1 MRIAID
7 ARYLREKPSGIGTY
21 VKAIVDR
28 LPQLAP
34 SDQFLFWAHPLAPR
48 PLSDALNARDVTVRP
63 GPNSPAPVWWPNRYS
78 QTADVDVFHSPHN
91 IMSRGM
97 RCPTVVT
104 VLDVMAIDH
113 PGLHLQ
119 GFERL
124 ALRLYYPQAVWRAL
138 RHATRLIVPS
148 LATADRIRVLVPEA
162 GARLRV
168 IWLAPDRCFHPA
180 PDRDDVRR
188 RASALTGMEDPYL
201 LVVGADS
208 PTKRHAR
215 ALAAFAAAAPKPWRL
230 VMLQRPGTYDHLR
243 RLSRLKK
250 LARRLHVED
259 RVIWLPHVPQDDVAV
274 LIQNAGALLQ
284 PSIYEG
290 FGLPVV
296 EAMACGCPVV
306 ATDIA
311 PFREIADGA
320 ALLVPPDDVGALAS
334 AVREVVTSATRRQ
347 SMVESGLARAGQFS
361 WDRCARETLD
371 VYREAASCASPV

>member
-1 MRIAID
+1 MRVAID
-7 ARYLREKPSGIGTY
+7 ARYIREKPSGIGTY
-21 VKAIVDR
+21 VKAMVDR
-28 LPQLAP
+28 LPHLAT
-34 SDQFLFWAHPLAPR
+34 SDQFLFWTHPVAPR
-48 PLSDALNARDVTVRP
+48 PLSDAPNTRDVTVRP
-63 GPNSPAPVWWPNRYS
+63 GPNSPAAVLWPNRYS

-91 IMSRGM
+91 LMSRGM

-113 PGLHLQ
+113 PGWHLQ

-148 LATADRIRVLVPEA
+148 LATADRICALVPEA
-162 GARLRV
+162 GARLHV

-180 PDRDDVRR
+180 PDRADAQR
-188 RASALTGMEDPYL
+188 RASALTGMDDPYL

-208 PTKRHAR
+208 PAKRHAL

-230 VMLQRPGTYDHLR
+230 VMLQRPGTHDHAR
-243 RLSRLKK
+243 RLSRLKQ

-259 RVIWLPHVPQDDVAV
+259 RVIWLPHAPQDDVAA
-274 LIQNAGALLQ
+274 LIQNAGALMQ

-290 FGLPVV
+290 FGLPVL

-306 ATDIA
+306 ATNIA

-334 AVREVVTSATRRQ
+334 AVREVVTSPDRRR

-371 VYREAASCASPV
+371 VYREAASCGSPV

>member
-1 MRIAID
+1 MRVAID
-7 ARYLREKPSGIGTY
+7 ARYIREKPSGISTY

-28 LPQLAP
+28 LPHLAT

-48 PLSDALNARDVTVRP
+48 PLSDAPNTRELTVRP
-63 GPNSPAPVWWPNRYS
+63 GPNSPAPVLWPNRYS

-138 RHATRLIVPS
+138 YHAARLIVPTQ
-148 LATADRIRVLVPEA
+148 ATADRVRALVPEA
-162 GARLRV
+162 RSRTRV
-168 IWLAPDRCFHPA
+168 IWLAPDRCFQPPA
-180 PDRDDVRR
+180 DREAARR
-188 RASALTGMEDPYL
+188 RAAALTGVDDPYL

-208 PTKRHAR
+208 PTKRHAL

-243 RLSRLKK
+243 RLSRLKT
-250 LARRLHVED
+250 LARQLHVED
-259 RVIWLPHVPQDDVAV
+259 RVIWLPHVPQADVAA
-274 LIQNAGALLQ
+274 LIQNAGALMQ
-284 PSIYEG
+284 PSVYEG
-290 FGLPVV
+290 FGLPVL
-296 EAMACGCPVV
+296 EAMACGCAVV
-306 ATDIA
+306 ATDIP

-320 ALLVPPDDVGALAS
+320 ALLVPPDDVGALTA
-334 AVREVVTSATRRQ
+334 AVRDVVTSSDRRRLL
-347 SMVESGLARAGQFS
+347 VESGLARARQFS

-371 VYREAASCASPV
+371 VYREAAAVARV

>member
-7 ARYLREKPSGIGTY
+7 ARYIREKPSGIGTY
-21 VKAIVDR
+21 VKAMVDR
-28 LPQLAP
+28 LPHLATP
-34 SDQFLFWAHPLAPR
+34 DRFLFWAHPLAPR
-48 PLSDALNARDVTVRP
+48 PLSDAPNTRDVTVRP
-63 GPNSPAPVWWPNRYS
+63 GPNAPAPVLWPNRYS
-78 QTADVDVFHSPHN
+78 QTADADVFHSPHN

-104 VLDVMAIDH
+104 VHDVMAIDD

-138 RHATRLIVPS
+138 HHATRLIVPT
-148 LATADRIRVLVPEA
+148 LATADRVRALVPEA
-162 GARLRV
+162 GARLHV
-168 IWLAPDRCFHPA
+168 IWNAPDRCFRPA
-180 PDRDDVRR
+180 SDPLSARQRVV
-188 RASALTGMEDPYL
+188 ALTGVTDPYL

-208 PTKRHAR
+208 PTKRHAL
-215 ALAAFAAAAPKPWRL
+215 ALAAFAAGAPMPWRL

-243 RLSRLKK
+243 RLARLKK

-259 RVIWLPHVPQDDVAV
+259 RVIWLPHVPQDDVAA

-284 PSIYEG
+284 PSVYEG
-290 FGLPVV
+290 FGLPVI

-306 ATDIA
+306 ATSIP

-320 ALLVPPDDVGALAS
+320 AVLVPPDDVGALAS
-334 AVREVVTSATRRQ
+334 AVRDVVTSAERRR
-347 SMVESGLARAGQFS
+347 SMAESGLARAGQFS

-371 VYREAASCASPV
+371 VYREAASGASRV

>member
-1 MRIAID
+1 MRVAID
-7 ARYLREKPSGIGTY
+7 ARYIREKPSGIGTY

-28 LPQLAP
+28 LPHLAA

-48 PLSDALNARDVTVRP
+48 PLSAAPNTRDLTVHP
-63 GPNSPAPVWWPNRYS
+63 GPNSPAPVLWPNRFS
-78 QTADVDVFHSPHN
+78 HTADVQVFHSPHN

-104 VLDVMAIDH
+104 VHDVMAIDD

-138 RHATRLIVPS
+138 RHATRLIVPTR
-148 LATADRIRVLVPEA
+148 ATADRVRALVPEA
-162 GARLRV
+162 GARLHV
-168 IWLAPDRCFHPA
+168 VWCAPDPSFRPA
-180 PDRDDVRR
+180 PDPGSARERVL
-188 RASALTGMEDPYL
+188 ALTGVDDPYL

-208 PTKRHAR
+208 PTKRHAL

-259 RVIWLPHVPQDDVAV
+259 RVIWLPHVPREDVAA
-274 LIQNAGALLQ
+274 LIQNAGALMQ
-284 PSIYEG
+284 PSVYEG
-290 FGLPVV
+290 FGLPVI

-306 ATDIA
+306 ATDIP

-320 ALLVPPDDVGALAS
+320 ALLVPTDDVGALAS
-334 AVREVVTSATRRQ
+334 AVLEVVTSPARRRL
-347 SMVESGLARAGQFS
+347 MAESGLARAGQFS

-371 VYREAASCASPV
+371 VYREAAACDPPA

>member
-7 ARYLREKPSGIGTY
+7 ARYIREKPSGIGTY
-21 VKAIVDR
+21 VRAMVDR
-28 LPQLAP
+28 LPHLAT

-48 PLSDALNARDVTVRP
+48 PLSEAPNTRDLTVRP
-63 GPNSPAPVWWPNRYS
+63 GPNAPAPVLWPNRYS

-124 ALRLYYPQAVWRAL
+124 ALRFYYPQAVWRAL
-138 RHATRLIVPS
+138 RHATLLIVPS
-148 LATADRIRVLVPEA
+148 LATADRVRALVPEA
-162 GARLRV
+162 DARLRV
-168 IWLAPDRCFHPA
+168 ISLAPDRCFQPA
-180 PDRDDVRR
+180 PDRDDTRR
-188 RASALTGMEDPYL
+188 RASALTGTEDPYL
-201 LVVGADS
+201 LVIGADS
-208 PTKRHAR
+208 PTKRHAL

-259 RVIWLPHVPQDDVAV
+259 RVIWLPHVPQNDVAV
-274 LIQNAGALLQ
+274 LIQSAGALLQ

-290 FGLPVV
+290 FGLPVI

-306 ATDIA
+306 ASDIP
-311 PFREIADGA
+311 PFREMADGA
-320 ALLVPPDDVGALAS
+320 ALLVPPDDLGALAS
-334 AVREVVTSATRRQ
+334 GVREVVTSAERRR

>member
-7 ARYLREKPSGIGTY
+7 ARYIREKPSGIGTY
-21 VKAIVDR
+21 VKAMVDR
-28 LPQLAP
+28 LPHLAT

-48 PLSDALNARDVTVRP
+48 PLSDAPNTRDLTVRP
-63 GPNSPAPVWWPNRYS
+63 GPNAPAPVLWPNRYS

-119 GFERL
+119 GFERF

-148 LATADRIRVLVPEA
+148 LATADRIRALVPEA

-168 IWLAPDRCFHPA
+168 IRLAPDRCFHPP
-180 PDRDDVRR
+180 PDRDDARR

-208 PTKRHAR
+208 PTKRHTL

-230 VMLQRPGTYDHLR
+230 VLLQRPGTYDHLR

-259 RVIWLPHVPQDDVAV
+259 RVIWLPHVPQEDVAA

-290 FGLPVV
+290 FGLPII

-306 ATDIA
+306 ATDIP

-334 AVREVVTSATRRQ
+334 AVREVVTSAQRRR
-347 SMVESGLARAGQFS
+347 SMLESGLARASQFS
-361 WDRCARETLD
+361 WDRCARETQD
-371 VYREAASCASPV
+371 VYREAASCGSPV